1 MDCAMTQLQITEF
14 GDPSVLKLNP
24 SLDKVPAE
32 GEVRV
37 RIYFA
42 GVNPIDA
49 KTRAGLGWAAAE
61 NKDKLPWTPG
71 YDVAGV
77 IEKVGPGVTSLV
89 EGDLVCGMVGFPL
102 AGGAYAESVV
112 ASEGELIKLDGVP
125 LGQGAAL
132 PLAGLTAWQGLFE
145 HGGLKPGQR
154 VLILAGAGGVGHLA
168 VQFAAA
174 DGAEVVATA
183 SRDNHSFLH
192 SLGASQMVDYH
203 DPDWVAQ
210 IVDHTGQVDLVLDL
224 MGGESGKAALACVK
238 PGGKL
243 VTVPTITAQ
252 QIKEAAAGSGVEVL
266 GMLVHPD
273 SEQLANILILL
284 RQGQV
289 QVTVSAEFA
298 LADGGL
304 AHQAIEEG
312 HVRGKLLLRMP
323 AAEHDL
329 IGKS

>member
-1 MDCAMTQLQITEF
+1 MTQLQITAF

-37 RIYFA
+37 RICFA

-49 KTRAGLGWAAAE
+49 KTRAGLGWAAAQ

-71 YDVAGV
+71 YDVSGV
-77 IEKVGPGVTSLV
+77 VEKVGPNVTTLV
-89 EGDLVCGMVGFPL
+89 EGDKVCGMVGFPL
-102 AGGAYAESVV
+102 TAGGYAESVV
-112 ASEGELIKLDGVP
+112 VREDELVRLDGVS
-125 LGQGAAL
+125 LKQGAAL

-145 HGGLKPGQR
+145 HGALKGGQR

-168 VQFAAA
+168 VQFASAY
-174 DGAEVVATA
+174 GAEVVATA

-192 SLGASQMVDYH
+192 GLGASQMVDYH
-203 DPDWVAQ
+203 DADWVAQ
-210 IVDHTGQVDLVLDL
+210 VGQVDLVLDL
-224 MGGESGKAALACVK
+224 MGGESGMAALACVK
-238 PGGKL
+238 PGGRL

-252 QIKEAAAGSGVEVL
+252 QIKEAGAEAGIEVL

-273 SEQLANILILL
+273 QKQLTQMLMLL
-284 RQGQV
+284 RQGDV
-289 QVTVSAEFA
+289 HVTLSGEFPLAEGA
-298 LADGGL
+298 LAHG
-304 AHQAIEEG
+304 AIEGG

-323 AAEHDL
+323 AAD
-329 IGKS
+329 GQPG

>member
-1 MDCAMTQLQITEF
+1 MTQLQITAF

-24 SLDKVPAE
+24 SLDKVPVD

-37 RIYFA
+37 RICFA

-49 KTRAGLGWAAAE
+49 KTRAGLGWAAAQ

-77 IEKVGPGVTSLV
+77 VEKVGPGVVSLA

-102 AGGAYAESVV
+102 AAGGYAESVV
-112 ASEGELIKLDGVP
+112 ASEHELVKLDEVS
-125 LGQGAAL
+125 LQQGAAL

-145 HGGLKPGQR
+145 HGELKAGQR
-154 VLILAGAGGVGHLA
+154 VLVLAGAGGVGHLA

-174 DGAEVVATA
+174 YGAHVVATA
-183 SRDNHSFLH
+183 SGDNHSFLH
-192 SLGASQMVDYH
+192 SLGANRMVDYH
-203 DPDWVAQ
+203 QAEWCAEVIAD
-210 IVDHTGQVDLVLDL
+210 GQFDLVLDL
-224 MGGESGKAALACVK
+224 VGGESGKAALACVK
-238 PGGKL
+238 PGGRL

-252 QIKEAAAGSGVEVL
+252 LIKDAGAAAGIEVV

-273 SEQLANILILL
+273 QKQLGQMLMLL
-284 RQGQV
+284 RQGDV
-289 QVTVSAEFA
+289 HITISSEYA
-298 LADGGL
+298 LAEGAL
-304 AHQAIEEG
+304 AHQRIEGG

-323 AAEHDL
+323 AAD
-329 IGKS
+329 GYPR

>member
-1 MDCAMTQLQITEF
+1 MTQLQITAF
-14 GDPSVLKLNP
+14 GDPSVLRLNP

-37 RIYFA
+37 RICFA

-49 KTRAGLGWAAAE
+49 KTRAGLGWAAAQ

-71 YDVAGV
+71 YDVSGV
-77 IEKVGPGVTSLV
+77 VEKVGPNVTTLV
-89 EGDLVCGMVGFPL
+89 EGDKVCGMVGFPL
-102 AGGAYAESVV
+102 TAGGYAESVV
-112 ASEGELIKLDGVP
+112 VREDELVRLDGVS
-125 LGQGAAL
+125 LKQGAAL

-145 HGGLKPGQR
+145 HGALKGGQR

-168 VQFAAA
+168 VQFASAY
-174 DGAEVVATA
+174 GAEVVTTA

-192 SLGASQMVDYH
+192 GLGASQMVDYH
-203 DPDWVAQ
+203 DADWVAQ
-210 IVDHTGQVDLVLDL
+210 VGQVDLVLDL

-238 PGGKL
+238 PGGRL

-252 QIKEAAAGSGVEVL
+252 QIKEAGAEAGIEVL

-273 SEQLANILILL
+273 QRQLTQVLMLL
-284 RQGQV
+284 RQGDV
-289 QVTVSAEFA
+289 HITLSGEFPLAEGA
-298 LADGGL
+298 LAHG
-304 AHQAIEEG
+304 AIEGG

-323 AAEHDL
+323 AAD
-329 IGKS
+329 GQPG

>member
-1 MDCAMTQLQITEF
+1 MTQLQITAF

-24 SLDKVPAE
+24 SLDKVPTD

-37 RIYFA
+37 RICFA

-49 KTRAGLGWAAAE
+49 KTRAGLGWAAAQ

-77 IEKVGPGVTSLV
+77 VERVGPGVASLA

-102 AGGAYAESVV
+102 AAGGYAESVV
-112 ASEGELIKLDGVP
+112 ASEHELVKLDGVI
-125 LGQGAAL
+125 LQQGAAL

-145 HGGLKPGQR
+145 HGELKTGQR
-154 VLILAGAGGVGHLA
+154 VLVLAGAGGVGHLA

-174 DGAEVVATA
+174 YGAHVVATA
-183 SRDNHSFLH
+183 SGDNHSFLH
-192 SLGASQMVDYH
+192 SLGANRMVDYH
-203 DPDWVAQ
+203 QAEWFAEAIAD
-210 IVDHTGQVDLVLDL
+210 GQFDLVLDL
-224 MGGESGKAALACVK
+224 VGGESGKAALACVK
-238 PGGKL
+238 PGGRL

-252 QIKEAAAGSGVEVL
+252 QIKDAGATAGIEVI

-273 SEQLANILILL
+273 QKQLSQMLVLL
-284 RQGQV
+284 RQGEV
-289 QVTVSAEFA
+289 KVTLAGEFA
-298 LADGGL
+298 LAEGAL
-304 AHQAIEEG
+304 AHQAIEGG

-323 AAEHDL
+323 AADGL
-329 IGKS
+329 PG

>member
-1 MDCAMTQLQITEF
+1 MTQLQITAF

-24 SLDKVPAE
+24 SLDKVPAD

-37 RIYFA
+37 RICFA

-49 KTRAGLGWAAAE
+49 KTRAGLGWAAAQ

-77 IEKVGPGVTSLV
+77 VERVGPGVASLA

-102 AGGAYAESVV
+102 AAGGYAESVV
-112 ASEGELIKLDGVP
+112 ANEHELVKLDGVS
-125 LGQGAAL
+125 LQQGAAL

-145 HGGLKPGQR
+145 HGALKAGQR
-154 VLILAGAGGVGHLA
+154 VLVLAGAGGVGHLA

-174 DGAEVVATA
+174 YGAHVVATA
-183 SRDNHSFLH
+183 SGDNHSFLH
-192 SLGASQMVDYH
+192 SLGANRMVDYH
-203 DPDWVAQ
+203 QAEWLAEAIAD
-210 IVDHTGQVDLVLDL
+210 GQFDLVLDL
-224 MGGESGKAALACVK
+224 VGGESGKVALACVK
-238 PGGKL
+238 PGGRL

-252 QIKEAAAGSGVEVL
+252 LIKDAGAAAGIEVV

-273 SEQLANILILL
+273 QKQLSQMLMLL
-284 RQGQV
+284 RQGEV
-289 QVTVSAEFA
+289 KIAIAGEFA
-298 LADGGL
+298 LSEGAL
-304 AHQAIEEG
+304 AHQRIEGG

-323 AAEHDL
+323 AAD
-329 IGKS
+329 GYPA